1 VAQHRRHQSPVSA
14 SSWPRV
20 SVNNASTLLHVSV

>member
-14 SSWPRV
+14 SSWPGV
-20 SVNNASTLLHVSV
+20 SVNNASTLL